1 MKELAPR
8 ELEVVRR
15 ICEGLTND
23 QIAIALGKKKETI
36 KRQVSVAMDK
46 TGTVNRVD
54 LAMWAVRNLLF
65 NPYTQPRPADQAKE
79 VRPNR

>member
-1 MKELAPR
+1 MNGLAPR

-15 ICEGLTND
+15 VCEGLTND

-65 NPYTQPRPADQAKE
+65 NPYTPPDQAKSE
-79 VRPNR
+79 IRPNR